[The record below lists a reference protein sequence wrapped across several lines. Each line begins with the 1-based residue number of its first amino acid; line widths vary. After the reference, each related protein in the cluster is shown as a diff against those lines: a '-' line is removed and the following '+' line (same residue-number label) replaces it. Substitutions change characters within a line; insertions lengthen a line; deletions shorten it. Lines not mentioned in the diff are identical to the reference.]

1 MSPSESGHHVDGART
16 GDSAHRDLLSQ
27 PHHDG
32 SALYVSNPYPALG
45 ETVTVRV
52 RVPREADVTA
62 VHVRLTPDAEPFF
75 VDAVVERETATDTWW
90 AADVV
95 VHNPVTNYR
104 FILEGGPTA
113 YQWLNGTGVHLR
125 DVPDAADFR
134 ITAFGAPP
142 AWAGDA
148 VVYQVFPDRFGRSAA
163 QDGRDVPEWAV
174 PMQWDEPVRLEPD
187 VIATQLYGGDL
198 DGIVEHLDHLDR
210 LGVSVLYLTPFFPAR
225 SNHRYD
231 ASSFDR
237 VDPVLGGDEALA
249 RLVDACHERGI
260 RVLGDFTTNHTGDAH
275 EWFVRAQQD
284 PESEERGYYFWE
296 DGDYVSWLGVKS
308 LPKLNYE
315 SEALRRRVFD
325 DADGVVRHW
334 ITGDSPLDGW
344 RVDVAN
350 MTGRYRGQD
359 LNADLARQMRG
370 AMQEAAP
377 DALLVG
383 EHCHDYTQDA
393 QGDGWHGVMNYAGF
407 TRPVWTWLRDRGH
420 APKFLGSPLMVPR
433 LGGHSVME
441 TMREFA
447 AMVPWSTVRHSFN
460 LVGSHDTT
468 RIRTLVGDDARQV
481 EVAAG
486 LLFTLPGIPMFTYG
500 DEIGMEGEFGE
511 DGRRPMPWDEQR
523 WDSSL
528 LEAYRGLIAAR
539 RGSVALRE
547 GGLRWV
553 HAVDDALVFLRESPT
568 EVALVHCARHAHEP
582 VTLDASRIPGVEGG
596 EAKYGAAPE
605 FDGGRMALRASG
617 PQVRV
622 WTWTVSE

>member
-1 MSPSESGHHVDGART
+1 VTPVQPCP
-16 GDSAHRDLLSQ
+16 DLLGQ

-32 SALYVSNPYPALG
+32 SALYVSNPHPALG

-52 RVPREADVTA
+52 RVPHEADVSA

-75 VDAVVERETATDTWW
+75 VDAVIERETETDAWW
-90 AADVV
+90 AADIV

-113 YQWLNGTGVHLR
+113 YLWLNGTGVHQR

-134 ITAFGAPP
+134 VTAHGTPP
-142 AWAGDA
+142 AWASGA
-148 VVYQVFPDRFGRSAA
+148 VVYQIFPDRFARSAA
-163 QDGRDVPEWAV
+163 QDEREVPEWAV
-174 PMQWDEPVRLEPD
+174 PMSWDEPVRLEQD
-187 VIATQLYGGDL
+187 VIAQQLYGGDL
-198 DGIVEHLDHLDR
+198 DGIVEHLDHLER

-231 ASSFDR
+231 ASSFDQ

-249 RLVDACHERGI
+249 RLVDACHERGL

-275 EWFVRAQQD
+275 EWFVAARQD
-284 PESEERGYYFWE
+284 PASEQRGYYFWE
-296 DGDYVSWLGVKS
+296 GDDDYVAWLGVKS
-308 LPKLNYE
+308 LPKLNYD
-315 SEALRRRVFD
+315 SAPLRHRVFED
-325 DADGVVRHW
+325 GDGVVRKW

-359 LNADLARQMRG
+359 LNRDIARQMRA
-370 AMQEAAP
+370 AMDESAP

-383 EHCHDYTQDA
+383 EHCHDYTLDA

-433 LGGHSVME
+433 LGGQSVME
-441 TMREFA
+441 TMREFTA
-447 AMVPWSTVRHSFN
+447 LVPWTTVRHSFN

-468 RIRTLVGDDARQV
+468 RIRTLVGEDARHV
-481 EVAAG
+481 EAAAG
-486 LLFTLPGIPMFTYG
+486 LLFTLPGIPMLTYG

-511 DGRRPMPWDEQR
+511 DGRRPMPWDESR

-528 LEAYRGLIAAR
+528 FETYRGLIGAR
-539 RGSVALRE
+539 NGSVALRE

-553 HAVDDALVFLRESPT
+553 FAADDALVFLRESPE
-568 EVALVHCARHAHEP
+568 EVALVHCSRAGHEP
-582 VTLDASRIPGVEGG
+582 LTLRTAGLAGIEGG
-596 EAKYGAAPE
+596 VAAYGGEPQFGEGTMTLSA
-605 FDGGRMALRASG
+605 DG
-617 PQVRV
+617 PQVSI
-622 WTWTVSE
+622 WTWTVGE